1 MYAIGID
8 SGTQGTKVLVVD
20 TDTGNIMGRGHSPH
34 AMVPGLK
41 PGENEQHPAAW
52 IRAFEE
58 ALEEA
63 LKDAGIDPTRIVSLG
78 VSGQQHGF
86 VPLDKEGRPI
96 RPAKLWNDTSTIEET
111 EAIVER
117 LGGPKKYIEKL
128 GISLA
133 VGYTASKILWMK
145 KKEPGNYKNLATVLL
160 PHNYLNFYLTGI
172 PHMEYGDASGTG
184 LMDIRR
190 REWQAEAL
198 EAVDAGLRAK
208 LPGLRHPRDP
218 VGVMKESLASKFGLK
233 KILISGGGGDN
244 MMAAIGT
251 GNVASGACTLSL
263 GTSGTI
269 YAFFDKPF
277 SDPQGEIAAFCDSTG
292 GWLPLLCTMNA
303 TGPTE
308 FMKDLFKLDNAALE
322 ILAAQAPAGSA
333 GLLFLPFVDGE
344 RVPALPEASGTFFG
358 LNRRN
363 FDPSHMARSVMEGT
377 ILNLGYGFGRMRK
390 LGLNPTAIRATGGG
404 AKNRLWL
411 QIVADILKTPVA
423 TLHEKEAAAFGAAI
437 QSIWTYWREKGQEI
451 KIKDLTDQMVKIE
464 TSALEPNPGNFAI
477 YDALQERFNSL
488 WKTLKEEFKAHKKL
502 LEKL

>member
-1 MYAIGID
+1 
-8 SGTQGTKVLVVD
+8 
-20 TDTGNIMGRGHSPH
+20 
-34 AMVPGLK
+34 
-41 PGENEQHPAAW
+41 
-52 IRAFEE
+52 
-58 ALEEA
+58 
-63 LKDAGIDPTRIVSLG
+63 
-78 VSGQQHGF
+78 
-86 VPLDKEGRPI
+86 
-96 RPAKLWNDTSTIEET
+96 
-111 EAIVER
+111 
-117 LGGPKKYIEKL
+117 
-128 GISLA
+128 
-133 VGYTASKILWMK
+133 
-145 KKEPGNYKNLATVLL
+145 
-160 PHNYLNFYLTGI
+160 
-172 PHMEYGDASGTG
+172 
-184 LMDIRR
+184 MDIRR

-198 EAVDAGLRAK
+198 EAIDAGLRAK

-218 VGVMKESLASKFGLK
+218 VGVMKKSIASKFGLK
-233 KILISGGGGDN
+233 KILVSGGGGDN

-423 TLHEKEAAAFGAAI
+423 TLHENEAAAFGAAI

-464 TSALEPNPGNFAI
+464 TPALEPNPRNFAI